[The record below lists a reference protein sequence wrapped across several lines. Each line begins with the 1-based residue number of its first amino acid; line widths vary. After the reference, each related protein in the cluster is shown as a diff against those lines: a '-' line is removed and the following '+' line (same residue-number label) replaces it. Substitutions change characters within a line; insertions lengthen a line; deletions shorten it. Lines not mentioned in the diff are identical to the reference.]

1 MVPREDVG
9 VHQERRPE
17 LPALISSVPGVT
29 RSATPDPPAAPLIDR
44 VPPAAL
50 AAPAVQPVDR
60 VLSAAPVP
68 PAQVV
73 PPVLPAVSATPADAA
88 PSAVLHLWDGR
99 SLDLTGTALMGR
111 NPTPRDAEPAPT
123 HRLTIDD
130 PTRSVSKTH
139 LVVGVD
145 ARGVWLRDR
154 GSTNGTV
161 VQSEGSRVQCAPH
174 VEVRVPPGARVAFGR
189 YWFTVG

>member
-1 MVPREDVG
+1 M
-9 VHQERRPE
+9 
-17 LPALISSVPGVT
+17 
-29 RSATPDPPAAPLIDR
+29 
-44 VPPAAL
+44 
-50 AAPAVQPVDR
+50 
-60 VLSAAPVP
+60 
-68 PAQVV
+68 
-73 PPVLPAVSATPADAA
+73 
-88 PSAVLHLWDGR
+88 LHLWDGR